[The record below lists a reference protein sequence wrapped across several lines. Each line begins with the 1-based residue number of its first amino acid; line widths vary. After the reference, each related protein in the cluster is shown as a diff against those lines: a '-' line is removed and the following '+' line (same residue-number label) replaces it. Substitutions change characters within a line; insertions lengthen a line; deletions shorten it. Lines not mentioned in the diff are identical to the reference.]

1 MKRKKWLSLLA
12 VGLLFCLSLPAFAE
26 GGIPG
31 DGEYH
36 FTGNEFSDSDD
47 LRGVFVTGLPEAG
60 TAALMLGDRV
70 IRAGDALSVEDLSAL
85 RLRPSANRD
94 AEAVITFLPVCSG
107 GAEPESVLTMHI
119 EKAEDKPP
127 VAKDLKLETYRN
139 LPNTGVLKAENDDD
153 GPMTFT
159 LKNRPD
165 RGTVELSEDG
175 SFTYTPKR
183 NKVGEDSFTFT
194 ATDAAGNESEPAVV
208 RIRILLPQDKETFAD
223 LSRDG
228 QFAALWLRESGLYEG
243 ERISGRLCFGPSKPV
258 TRGEFLAMVMD
269 LNGIA
274 PEIGLASSGF
284 DDEQEAPLWL
294 RPYLASAMRRGI
306 ACGTA
311 SEAGLLFRPN
321 DPITGSEAALIL
333 TRALGLETEQPVS
346 SLETSE
352 NESVPAWAAESVAA
366 LRNAGIPVSGTQV
379 PLTRAETADLLYL
392 ASKLQ

>member
-1 MKRKKWLSLLA
+1 
-12 VGLLFCLSLPAFAE
+12 
-26 GGIPG
+26 
-31 DGEYH
+31 
-36 FTGNEFSDSDD
+36 
-47 LRGVFVTGLPEAG
+47 
-60 TAALMLGDRV
+60 
-70 IRAGDALSVEDLSAL
+70 
-85 RLRPSANRD
+85 
-94 AEAVITFLPVCSG
+94 
-107 GAEPESVLTMHI
+107 
-119 EKAEDKPP
+119 
-127 VAKDLKLETYRN
+127 
-139 LPNTGVLKAENDDD
+139 
-153 GPMTFT
+153 
-159 LKNRPD
+159 
-165 RGTVELSEDG
+165 
-175 SFTYTPKR
+175 
-183 NKVGEDSFTFT
+183 
-194 ATDAAGNESEPAVV
+194 
-208 RIRILLPQDKETFAD
+208 
-223 LSRDG
+223 
-228 QFAALWLRESGLYEG
+228 
-243 ERISGRLCFGPSKPV
+243 
-258 TRGEFLAMVMD
+258 MVMD

>member
-1 MKRKKWLSLLA
+1 MKRKKRLSLLA
-12 VGLLFCLSLPAFAE
+12 AGLLFCLSLPVFAE

-31 DGEYH
+31 DGEYV
-36 FTGNEFSDSDD
+36 FTGEEFSDAED

-70 IRAGDALSVEDLSAL
+70 IRPGDALSLDDLSAL
-85 RLRPSANRD
+85 RLRPAVNRD
-94 AEAVITFLPVCSG
+94 AEAVISFLPVCSG
-107 GAEPESVLTMHI
+107 GAEPECVLTMHI
-119 EKAEDKPP
+119 EKAEDRPP

-153 GPMTFT
+153 GPLTFT
-159 LKNRPD
+159 LKSRPD

-208 RIRILLPQDKETFAD
+208 RIRILLPQDRETFAD
-223 LSRDG
+223 LPRDG

-243 ERISGRLCFGPSKPV
+243 ERISGRLSFGPAKPV
-258 TRGEFLAMVMD
+258 TRGEFLAMAMD

-274 PEIGLASSGF
+274 PEIGLAASGF

-306 ACGTA
+306 VCGDR
-311 SEAGLLFRPN
+311 SEDGLLFRPN
-321 DPITGSEAALIL
+321 DPITGSEAARIL
-333 TRALGLETEQPVS
+333 ARVLGLETEQPVS
-346 SLETSE
+346 APETPE
-352 NESVPAWAAESVAA
+352 DGSVPAWAAGSVDA
-366 LRNAGIPVSGTQV
+366 LRNAGVPASGTQE
-379 PLTRAETADLLYL
+379 PLTRAETAELLYR